1 MITLLYKLT
10 LLLILGAACVFRD
23 LKLSFSLLL
32 TLLSLVMPAHAET
45 IKAHAIALHGT
56 PQYAA
61 DFKHFDYVNVDA
73 PKGGNVRL
81 MASGTFDTLNPY
93 TLKGISPFMSPGFA
107 KWGVF
112 ELNEPLMVGSAS
124 YAPSG
129 DEAQTAYGLIAQSI
143 EYPEDRSW
151 AIFNLHPNAQFH
163 DGSAIRVED
172 VIFSFHTLVEH
183 GHPRYAQAFQD
194 VVKVEKLTTGR
205 VKFSFKEG
213 DTRALPLRVAE
224 LPVLSKAFWQGRDF
238 EKTLLEAPLG
248 SGPYKLTAFEPGRRV
263 VFERVKDYWGKD
275 LPVNR
280 GRYNFDRVSF
290 DYYRD
295 LHVAFEAFK
304 SAEFDAYVEHIS
316 SNWATGYDFP
326 ALHEGRVKK
335 LKIDHDIPTG
345 YQAFFFNTRR
355 EIFTDVKVREAIG
368 LLFDYEW
375 LNRSIFFNAYTRNHS
390 YFPNTEL
397 ASRSLPSA
405 EEIALLEPFRDQLP
419 AALFSEAFQ
428 PPVTDGKGTLRK
440 QQRQALKLL
449 KEAGWQLRNNQ
460 MTHLQ
465 SGKVLAF
472 EVLFDQPSFA
482 KVLLPFKRN
491 LKRIGVDM
499 QLRSVDR
506 TQFKNRLDHFD
517 FDMIVEVLVHGLSPS
532 YELNLYF
539 HSEQAAIPGARNYSG
554 VKNPVVDQLV
564 NKIITAP
571 SREAL
576 VAAARAL
583 DRVLLWNH
591 YSIAQYHL
599 PYHRV
604 AHWNKFGRPAVSP
617 PYAFN
622 FRDWWLTAD
631 QSLDLND

>member
-1 MITLLYKLT
+1 
-10 LLLILGAACVFRD
+10 
-23 LKLSFSLLL
+23 
-32 TLLSLVMPAHAET
+32 
-45 IKAHAIALHGT
+45 
-56 PQYAA
+56 
-61 DFKHFDYVNVDA
+61 
-73 PKGGNVRL
+73 
-81 MASGTFDTLNPY
+81 
-93 TLKGISPFMSPGFA
+93 
-107 KWGVF
+107 
-112 ELNEPLMVGSAS
+112 
-124 YAPSG
+124 
-129 DEAQTAYGLIAQSI
+129 
-143 EYPEDRSW
+143 
-151 AIFNLHPNAQFH
+151 
-163 DGSAIRVED
+163 
-172 VIFSFHTLVEH
+172 
-183 GHPRYAQAFQD
+183 
-194 VVKVEKLTTGR
+194 
-205 VKFSFKEG
+205 
-213 DTRALPLRVAE
+213 
-224 LPVLSKAFWQGRDF
+224 VLSKAFWQGRDF

-280 GRYNFDRVSF
+280 GRYNFDQVSF

-335 LKIDHDIPTG
+335 LEIDHDIPTG
-345 YQAFFFNTRR
+345 YQAFFFNTRH
-355 EIFTDVKVREAIG
+355 EIFSDVKVREAIG

-397 ASRSLPSA
+397 ASRDLPSA
-405 EEIALLEPFRDQLP
+405 EEIALLESFRDQLP
-419 AALFSEAFQ
+419 AALFTEAFR

-460 MTHLQ
+460 MTNLQ
-465 SGKVLAF
+465 TGEVLAF

-539 HSEQAAIPGARNYSG
+539 HSEQADTPGARNYSG

-564 NKIITAP
+564 DKIITAP

-576 VAAARAL
+576 VTAARAL

-591 YSIAQYHL
+591 YSIPQYHL

-604 AHWNKFGRPAVSP
+604 AHWNKFGRPTVSP